1 MWMWMC
7 EDNNG
12 GFVQA
17 QEWKDNLFKES
28 DTALTDIRDMLFG
41 QSTDGEIKAS
51 LKEATAIRLLCRGR
65 VVFLHT
71 TQQRASELAVEVSK
85 YIEDVKE
92 LESVRGNIVKVL
104 GERFPPDSP
113 VNEAVSEWA
122 KLLKK
127 AVMQKYDAK
136 AAMTRESEM
145 SDKQLQLEASGNVYG
160 DGSGKS
166 TAGGS
171 FSFLQDAKDVNK
183 MVGDTAG
190 GVVGVTGGSSTTGES
205 STTSS
210 KSGGPAE
217 AEAAAAAAAAG
228 GKRMMRR
235 WNDGNEKEQKGKDA
249 GGGKG

>member
-1 MWMWMC
+1 MC

-51 LKEATAIRLLCRGR
+51 LKEATAIRL
-65 VVFLHT
+65 
-71 TQQRASELAVEVSK
+71 QQRASELAVEVSK

-136 AAMTRESEM
+136 AAERDIQ